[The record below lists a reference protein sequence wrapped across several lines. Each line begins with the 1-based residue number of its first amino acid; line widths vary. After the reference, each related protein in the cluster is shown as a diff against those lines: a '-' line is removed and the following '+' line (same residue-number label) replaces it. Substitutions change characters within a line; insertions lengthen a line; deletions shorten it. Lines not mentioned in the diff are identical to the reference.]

1 MLSFCQWLQSTAFFT
16 ELRGSGIVYPT
27 VLSLHVLAIAMF
39 GVMILVT
46 DVRLLG
52 GMRKYPVA
60 EILDKLRTPK
70 RVGFTLIVTCGLLL
84 FGAKAEE
91 YYYNPFFRMKMSIL
105 LLILI
110 HGALFRAGVY
120 RNGAALD
127 AGGLTGQARLAGGL
141 SLALWLGMVICGRGI
156 GYIEPNLFIL
166 HARIELIQTTPAG
179 APVLSPGVPRTE
191 TGVHAST
198 LLRRV
203 AA

>member
-1 MLSFCQWLQSTAFFT
+1 MLSFCLWLQSTAFFT

-52 GMRKYPVA
+52 GMRKYLVA
-60 EILDKLRTPK
+60 EILDNLRTPK
-70 RVGFTLIVTCGLLL
+70 RVGLTLIVTCGLLL

-91 YYYNPFFRMKMSIL
+91 YYYNAFFRMKMSIL
-105 LLILI
+105 LLIII
-110 HGALFRAGVY
+110 HSVLFRAGVY

-141 SLALWLGMVICGRGI
+141 SLVLWFGMMMCGRGI
-156 GYIEPNLFIL
+156 GYVEPNLFKL
-166 HARIELIQTTPAG
+166 HARVESIQT
-179 APVLSPGVPRTE
+179 APSP
-191 TGVHAST
+191 HS
-198 LLRRV
+198 
-203 AA
+203 AARAEMFVRPSS

>member
-16 ELRGSGIVYPT
+16 EMRGSGIVYPT
-27 VLSLHVLAIAMF
+27 ILSLHVLAIAMF

-46 DVRLLG
+46 DMRLLG
-52 GMRKYPVA
+52 AMRKYPVA
-60 EILDKLRTPK
+60 EILDKLRMPK
-70 RVGFTLIVTCGLLL
+70 RAGFLLIVTCGLLL

-91 YYYNPFFRMKMSIL
+91 YYYNVFFRAKMIIL

-110 HGALFRAGVY
+110 HAAIFRAGVY

-141 SLALWLGMVICGRGI
+141 SLVLWFGMMMCGRGV

-166 HARIELIQTTPAG
+166 HARVEPIQTLPIAAPSALPAAGRTG
-179 APVLSPGVPRTE
+179 AERTQTMLRVSVL
-191 TGVHAST
+191 
-198 LLRRV
+198 
-203 AA
+203 